1 MLRQTIEKEENMAEC
16 EDYADV
22 RFTSHF
28 VHVDVTTNAQIE
40 LEWISKTECFVHS
53 EGSPSSN
60 RQIENIV
67 KIQLTNGQKAQSWWY
82 ITCLSQVL
90 H

>member
-40 LEWISKTECFVHS
+40 LE
-53 EGSPSSN
+53 
-60 RQIENIV
+60 
-67 KIQLTNGQKAQSWWY
+67 
-82 ITCLSQVL
+82 
-90 H
+90 